1 MEGIGRDTVKAL
13 HASGAR
19 VVAVSRTNADLVSL
33 SKECPGIEPVCV
45 DLGDWGATEKAL
57 GDVGPV
63 DLLVNNAAVALMRP
77 FLEVTKEDFDR
88 SFSVNLRA
96 VFQVSQIVA
105 RGMINRGVPGSIVNV
120 SSMVAHVPFP
130 SLAAY
135 SSTKGAMTTL
145 TKSMALELGPYKIR
159 VNSVNPTVVLTAMG
173 QKVSADPE
181 FSRKLKERH
190 PLKKFAEVED
200 VVNSILFLLSDRSAS
215 TSGSETVCV
224 DLADWEATE
233 QALRGVGPVDLLV
246 NNAAVA
252 FLQPFLEVTKE
263 AYDMSFSVNLRAV
276 IQVSQIVARGL
287 IARGAPGV
295 IVNVSSQASQRGLT
309 NHSVYC
315 STKGALDILTKVMAV
330 ELGPH
335 KIRVNAVNPTVVM
348 TPMGQAAWSD
358 PQKAKAMLD
367 RIPLGR
373 FAGIGRSTVKALHA
387 AGARVVAV
395 SRTQADLDSLV
406 RECPGTETVCVDLA
420 DWEATEQA
428 LRGVG
433 PVDLLVNNAA
443 VAFLQPFLEVTKEAY
458 DMSFNVNL
466 RAVIQVSQIVARG
479 LIARGAPGV
488 IVNVSSQASQR
499 GLTNH
504 SVYCSTK
511 GALDILTKVMAV
523 ELGPH
528 KIRVNAVNPTVV
540 MTPMGQAAWSD
551 PQKAKAMLDRIP
563 LGRFAE
569 MENVVD
575 TILFLLSDRSSMTT
589 GSAVPVDGGFLAT

>member
-1 MEGIGRDTVKAL
+1 MQLNFSGLRALVTGAGKGIGRDTVKAL

-233 QALRGVGPVDLLV
+233 QALG
-246 NNAAVA
+246 
-252 FLQPFLEVTKE
+252 
-263 AYDMSFSVNLRAV
+263 
-276 IQVSQIVARGL
+276 
-287 IARGAPGV
+287 
-295 IVNVSSQASQRGLT
+295 
-309 NHSVYC
+309 
-315 STKGALDILTKVMAV
+315 
-330 ELGPH
+330 
-335 KIRVNAVNPTVVM
+335 
-348 TPMGQAAWSD
+348 
-358 PQKAKAMLD
+358 
-367 RIPLGR
+367 
-373 FAGIGRSTVKALHA
+373 
-387 AGARVVAV
+387 
-395 SRTQADLDSLV
+395 
-406 RECPGTETVCVDLA
+406 
-420 DWEATEQA
+420 
-428 LRGVG
+428 GVG

-575 TILFLLSDRSSMTT
+575 TILFLLSDHSSMTT
-589 GSAVPVDGGFLAT
+589 GSTVPVDGGFLAT